1 MALSNRDIIV
11 IGASAGGVE
20 ALRVLVAGLA
30 PDLAASTFVV
40 LHLRPNGKSHL
51 APILER
57 AGSLPVLVGTDGAPI
72 QRGKIY
78 VAPVDQH
85 MMVGEG
91 KLVVARGPRENR
103 ARPAINPLFRSAAY
117 VGRSRVIGVILSGTL
132 DDGTAGLWA
141 VKHCGGVCVVQSD
154 AAFEDMPRSA
164 RENVAIDHDVPL
176 VEIAPLLNRLVGDSS
191 DASPSAPAAEVVQL
205 NEETAR
211 MEPPG
216 FNGDEVGRRPL
227 FTCPECHGALWELDE
242 GLIDY
247 RCHVGHAY
255 SAEAL
260 QTAQNAAIEGALRD
274 ALRAL
279 KESAALDQQIAER
292 SAAKNRAGAEAAS
305 RRRASMKMEQA
316 AQLQEFLASLRAKK

>member
-1 MALSNRDIIV
+1 M
-11 IGASAGGVE
+11 
-20 ALRVLVAGLA
+20 
-30 PDLAASTFVV
+30 FVV

-51 APILER
+51 AAILHR
-57 AGSLPVLVGTDGAPI
+57 AGLLPVLVGTDGAPI

-103 ARPAINPLFRSAAY
+103 ARPAIDPLFRSAAY
-117 VGRSRVIGVILSGTL
+117 VGRRRVIGVILSGTL

-141 VKHCGGVCVVQSD
+141 VKHCGGVSVVQSD
-154 AAFEDMPRSA
+154 ADFGDMPRSA

-176 VEIAPLLNRLVGDSS
+176 VEIAPLLNRLVREKV
-191 DASPSAPAAEVVQL
+191 DASPGSPAPEVVQV
-205 NEETAR
+205 NEELAR
-211 MEPPG
+211 REPARI
-216 FNGDEVGRRPL
+216 NVDENWHRTI
-227 FTCPECHGALWELDE
+227 FTCPECHGALWELNE
-242 GLIDY
+242 GVLEY

-260 QTAQNAAIEGALRD
+260 KAALNASIDEALSG

-279 KESAALDQQIAER
+279 KESAALDRQIAER
-292 SAAKNRAGAEAAS
+292 SAARNRAGAEAAC
-305 RRRASMKMEQA
+305 RRSASVRMEQA
-316 AQLQEFLASLRAKK
+316 AQLQEFLASLRTKK